1 MLSWLMVYVY
11 MRESGEELIINLSIS
26 ESYSEHVLTCTIS
39 SKMHV
44 FKNLFIFTN
53 LYKIFNIKIE

>member
-1 MLSWLMVYVY
+1 MVYVY
-11 MRESGEELIINLSIS
+11 MRESKEELIINLSIS
-26 ESYSEHVLTCTIS
+26 ESYSEHVLTCIIS

-44 FKNLFIFTN
+44 FKTLFILTN